1 MLKIMLKSNCIDK
14 TIVVPCTY
22 RILHEYKFREEIRMK
37 KIIWGVV
44 AIAVCILGI
53 VAIIN
58 VRNSDKG
65 KYITTSQL
73 EKAVDI
79 DELSTA
85 EFVYNGVAEKYKDD
99 DPEEVECRISYNATV
114 KVGINMEDI
123 DYKIDNKNK
132 SVTPILPEIKVN
144 IAALDESSIS
154 YIPKNPK
161 MEVDEVIA
169 LCKEDAINEANKSDQ
184 LHDVAEENMK
194 TTIEALIKPIL
205 DSKEY
210 TIKWE

>member
-1 MLKIMLKSNCIDK
+1 
-14 TIVVPCTY
+14 
-22 RILHEYKFREEIRMK
+22 MK
-37 KIIWGVV
+37 KIIWSVV
-44 AIAVCILGI
+44 AIAVCAVAI
-53 VAIIN
+53 VVIIN
-58 VRNSDKG
+58 VKNNDNG

-99 DPEEVECRISYNATV
+99 DPEELECRISYNATV
-114 KVGINMEDI
+114 KVGINMSDI
-123 DYKIDNKNK
+123 KYEIDNENK
-132 SVTPILPEIKVN
+132 SVTVTLPETKVN

-154 YIPKNPK
+154 YMPKNPK

-169 LCKEDAINEANKSDQ
+169 LCKEDAVNKANKSDQ
-184 LHDVAEENMK
+184 LHEVAEENMK

>member
-1 MLKIMLKSNCIDK
+1 
-14 TIVVPCTY
+14 
-22 RILHEYKFREEIRMK
+22 
-37 KIIWGVV
+37 
-44 AIAVCILGI
+44 
-53 VAIIN
+53 
-58 VRNSDKG
+58 
-65 KYITTSQL
+65 
-73 EKAVDI
+73 
-79 DELSTA
+79 
-85 EFVYNGVAEKYKDD
+85 
-99 DPEEVECRISYNATV
+99 
-114 KVGINMEDI
+114 MEDI